1 MTTVIYIVHVVT
13 FLFSILSKPRAL
25 ANWVTVTVCLCLI
38 PGFAY
43 TGNDAC
49 PGNAGMLDQTMA
61 LQFVVDNIANF
72 GGDPGRITVF
82 GESAGGTSTSLHV
95 ISPLSN
101 GNCYLI
107 ILICFELT
115 IQYLDLLSLQCT
127 KFQLTRR

>member
-1 MTTVIYIVHVVT
+1 M
-13 FLFSILSKPRAL
+13 SKPL
-25 ANWVTVTVCLCLI
+25 VLVNWVTVCLCLI
-38 PGFAY
+38 PGFAF

-61 LQFVVDNIANF
+61 LQLVVDNIANL

-107 ILICFELT
+107 IYFI
-115 IQYLDLLSLQCT
+115 S
-127 KFQLTRR
+127 K